1 MPKDELM
8 SSNIK
13 IERTC
18 EFCGAKFIAQTTV
31 TRFCSKRCAERSYK
45 ARMKEEK
52 IQRAQ
57 TAPPSNLS
65 TIKEKDFLTVAE
77 VGQLLGMT
85 RQGVYKLIHRGDL
98 VASKLSSRLTLIKK
112 ESISAMLDAKPY
124 EKKEPIASVAAITDF
139 YSIREIMEKYKVS
152 SSWVFRVLAE
162 KKVPKTIQRG
172 KGYYSKAH
180 IDRIFSEKKPSPEIT
195 EWYTVTD
202 IQRKYDMTLSAIY
215 SLVSKIGIPKKKEA
229 GQTFYSKYHFDVA
242 KGAASKEDEQYISV
256 AEAMEIYNVTRDQLY
271 HYVKTY
277 KITRIKCGKYVKLSA
292 KELADIFTPR
302 IEL

>member
-98 VASKLSSRLTLIKK
+98 AASKLSTRLTLIKK

-124 EKKEPIASVAAITDF
+124 EKKEPIAQATAITDF
-139 YSIREIMEKYKVS
+139 YTIAEIREKYKVS
-152 SSWVFRVLAE
+152 TAWIFKVVAE

-180 IDRIFSEKKPSPEIT
+180 IDRIFSEKKPSLEIT
-195 EWYTVTD
+195 EWYTVAD

-215 SLVSKIGIPKKKEA
+215 SLVSKIGIPKKKE
-229 GQTFYSKYHFDVA
+229 GGVTYYSKYHFDVA
-242 KGAASKEDEQYISV
+242 KGTASKEDEQYISV
-256 AEAMEIYNVTRDQLY
+256 AEAMEKYKITRDQLY